1 MMIGVYS
8 CSDENIGSSLTD
20 TKSEII
26 EDSSFVMTGVSVENK
41 KLHARTSTQLV
52 GEITCPGYGKLSSDV
67 VCQLMPA
74 NRIDTINT
82 KEEWVDSCQLT
93 LSLKTTGG
101 FTGDSLAPMRMNVYE
116 LTKQLPESN
125 LQRFQCRWLLRCKQT
140 NRYSIMLTCK
150 FSSVLRIQLHR
161 LCCHLA

>member
-74 NRIDTINT
+74 NRIDTIKT

-116 LTKQLPESN
+116 LTKQLPDPI
-125 LQRFQCRWLLRCKQT
+125 
-140 NRYSIMLTCK
+140 YSDFSAEGYYDASKPIATASCSPA
-150 FSSVLRIQLHR
+150 SSVLCSEYSLSLIHI
-161 LCCHLA
+161 

>member
-1 MMIGVYS
+1 MIGVYS

-52 GEITCPGYGKLSSDV
+52 GEITCPGYGKL
-67 VCQLMPA
+67 CQLMPA

-116 LTKQLPESN
+116 LTKQLPDPI
-125 LQRFQCRWLLRCKQT
+125 
-140 NRYSIMLTCK
+140 YSDFSADGYYDASKPIIMFTCK